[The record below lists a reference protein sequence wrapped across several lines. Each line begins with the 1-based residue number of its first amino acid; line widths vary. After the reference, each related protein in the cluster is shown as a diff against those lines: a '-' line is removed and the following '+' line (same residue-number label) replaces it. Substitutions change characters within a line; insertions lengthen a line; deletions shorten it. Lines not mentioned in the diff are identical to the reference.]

1 MNHQNYHTLINFF
14 PLKFS
19 HHISQDALP
28 TFDQRLHPGIFLNKR
43 QAVVWCQEV
52 PFVDSWLDIWQFD
65 CQDPITWHQGILE
78 IHSVFCLSSTAV
90 LRYPRS
96 HIYQNSHV
104 LSIFL
109 HKILQTFQIK
119 QQNRTKTTT
128 WMQLFTKRPRRKD
141 AGAGEGE
148 KRRRVQFRTR
158 WQHACVRA
166 M

>member
-78 IHSVFCLSSTAV
+78 IHSVFCLSSTQF
-90 LRYPRS
+90 LDIQDLIS
-96 HIYQNSHV
+96 IKTLMFYQFFTQNPANFSNKSTKQNKNHH
-104 LSIFL
+104 LNATL
-109 HKILQTFQIK
+109 HQK
-119 QQNRTKTTT
+119 TK
-128 WMQLFTKRPRRKD
+128 
-141 AGAGEGE
+141 E
-148 KRRRVQFRTR
+148 KRCWGGWGREEKKSSIQN
-158 WQHACVRA
+158 
-166 M
+166 

>member
-78 IHSVFCLSSTAV
+78 IHSLFCLSSTAV

-109 HKILQTFQIK
+109 HKILQTFQINQPK
-119 QQNRTKTTT
+119 RTKTTT
-128 WMQLFTKRPRRKD
+128 WMQRLHQKTK
-141 AGAGEGE
+141 E
-148 KRRRVQFRTR
+148 KRCWGGWGREEQKSSI
-158 WQHACVRA
+158 QN
-166 M
+166 

>member
-96 HIYQNSHV
+96 HIFTQNPANFSNKSTKQNKNHH
-104 LSIFL
+104 LNATL
-109 HKILQTFQIK
+109 HQK
-119 QQNRTKTTT
+119 TK
-128 WMQLFTKRPRRKD
+128 
-141 AGAGEGE
+141 E
-148 KRRRVQFRTR
+148 KRCLGGWGREEKKSSIQN
-158 WQHACVRA
+158 
-166 M
+166 